1 MKFGAKIR
9 TIRREKGWSQEYVS
23 RCLKMSQ
30 TNYSKIEKDEVK
42 LTIDRIVLLSG
53 VFEMTLI
60 DFLDKCIENK
70 NILNGGGI
78 ITQFNPRSLYF
89 LRRVNPIL

>member
-9 TIRREKGWSQEYVS
+9 KIRHDKGWSQEYVS

-42 LTIDRIVLLSG
+42 LTIDRIILLAD

-70 NILNGGGI
+70 NILNGGG
-78 ITQFNPRSLYF
+78 S
-89 LRRVNPIL
+89 